1 MNRKMIY
8 LDNAATTSVYKE
20 VVNEMEHYLIKEYGN
35 PGSPHTLGEKAMR
48 EINGAR
54 KRLSFEIG
62 AKSHEIIFT
71 SGGTEANNSALLGI
85 FSDKKKKNKII
96 ISSIEHSSIYEPAQ
110 YLKSLG
116 YDLRII
122 PVNKEGLIN
131 LTILE
136 KAIDDITLMVSVIH
150 VNNEIGVMQNIKEIG
165 KICKKKEVLFH
176 TDAVQSFGKERINVK
191 ELGVDLLSTSAHKIG
206 GPKGSGFL
214 YVKEGIDIK
223 PLILGGSQE
232 SGRRGGTENVP
243 GIMGFVKAL
252 EIAKKI
258 DKENIRKLKDYLI
271 LKLEKIGGK
280 INGSKENR
288 IYDSVNINLKEI
300 DAEKL
305 VLHLS
310 QKGIMCS
317 TRSACLTKQKKE
329 NRVLKALG
337 LSELEMKSSMRLVLN
352 EYITRKDIDYVVR
365 EIERFL
371 RK

>member
-1 MNRKMIY
+1 
-8 LDNAATTSVYKE
+8 
-20 VVNEMEHYLIKEYGN
+20 
-35 PGSPHTLGEKAMR
+35 
-48 EINGAR
+48 
-54 KRLSFEIG
+54 
-62 AKSHEIIFT
+62 
-71 SGGTEANNSALLGI
+71 
-85 FSDKKKKNKII
+85 
-96 ISSIEHSSIYEPAQ
+96 
-110 YLKSLG
+110 
-116 YDLRII
+116 
-122 PVNKEGLIN
+122 
-131 LTILE
+131 
-136 KAIDDITLMVSVIH
+136 
-150 VNNEIGVMQNIKEIG
+150 
-165 KICKKKEVLFH
+165 
-176 TDAVQSFGKERINVK
+176 
-191 ELGVDLLSTSAHKIG
+191 
-206 GPKGSGFL
+206 
-214 YVKEGIDIK
+214 
-223 PLILGGSQE
+223 
-232 SGRRGGTENVP
+232 
-243 GIMGFVKAL
+243 MGFVKAL